1 MIVIRHP
8 YAFFDVR
15 EASDRRYFAGQPAW
29 PSALPSSRH
38 PLSKM
43 RASTVAQPNNVAFP
57 CIVNDTSRQ
66 TSTRSRQ
73 QIIYRSIL
81 LCGHFRGFQKIM
93 PDNNDRAKWLSTIPG
108 APMETTLCRRHSS
121 YCTLI
126 NNRSWSNI
134 HRIFESIVR
143 QDRVW
148 EEVWSFI
155 ASPCYNVAANNRSK
169 LLATELFPLIICSY
183 ARIND
188 WGI

>member
-1 MIVIRHP
+1 MIYIYEELNSTIATIVSIYVKGLILCLIYRMIVIRHP
-8 YAFFDVR
+8 YAFFDAR

-29 PSALPSSRH
+29 PSVLPSSRH

-93 PDNNDRAKWLSTIPG
+93 PDNNGRAKWLSTIPG
-108 APMETTLCRRHSS
+108 R
-121 YCTLI
+121 
-126 NNRSWSNI
+126 
-134 HRIFESIVR
+134 
-143 QDRVW
+143 
-148 EEVWSFI
+148 
-155 ASPCYNVAANNRSK
+155 ANG
-169 LLATELFPLIICSY
+169 
-183 ARIND
+183 ND
-188 WGI
+188 VV